1 MRNTEGEKQNGVQ
14 QVSVSSV
21 LDDCDVEYDV
31 EVKPSGTY
39 YESFDENI
47 ANISRTVQV
56 SRNVLFT
63 EKTIQTLLKHGRL
76 TNREKFFWKFSNWV
90 GNMPFARC
98 AVAAGVFLVAINVLA
113 AFYPVVAI
121 VLAGSLCIGFG
132 FLCHSAESNVTNVKK
147 RIRKECSETRKIE
160 LPLPWST
167 EGLYNFI
174 TALKNDELTAD
185 EKKQIFEMLEDY
197 PSEVDE
203 QILKL
208 RKTKEGL
215 PQNNREAE
223 MVFHEVN
230 AALKKLF
237 ALREAPKNKRV
248 FNKVL
253 EIFNIAMKRK
263 GTKELGPAMANLSD
277 VSEFLNDATKDTEV
291 AEVISAL
298 NKVTVPAGTDEE
310 TLDELFVKQHLD
322 EHSQR
327 KQQYYS

>member
-1 MRNTEGEKQNGVQ
+1 MNTEGEKKNGVQ
-14 QVSVSSV
+14 QASVSSV
-21 LDDCDVEYDV
+21 LDDCNVEYDV
-31 EVKPSGTY
+31 EVNSSGTY

-47 ANISRTVQV
+47 VSISRTVQV

-63 EKTIQTLLKHGRL
+63 EKTIEALLKHGRL
-76 TNREKFFWKFSNWV
+76 TNREKFLWKFSNWAEKTFFMRIIV
-90 GNMPFARC
+90 AVSAVLGSTILTWLIAPLAPLVFAFFIFSAYLSC
-98 AVAAGVFLVAINVLA
+98 EILSQQAANKARK
-113 AFYPVVAI
+113 
-121 VLAGSLCIGFG
+121 
-132 FLCHSAESNVTNVKK
+132 VKK
-147 RIRKECSETRKIE
+147 RIREECSGTRKIE

-167 EGLYNFI
+167 EGLYKFI

-185 EKKQIFEMLEDY
+185 EKKQIFEMLEEY
-197 PSEVDE
+197 PSEVNE

-263 GTKELGPAMANLSD
+263 GTIDLGPAVANLSD

-291 AEVISAL
+291 AEVVSAL
-298 NKVTVPAGTDEE
+298 NATVSDTEATVQE
-310 TLDELFVKQHLD
+310 
-322 EHSQR
+322 
-327 KQQYYS
+327 YSKNNSYQSKSYSWRS